1 MFRSPA
7 IGPTGRRA
15 PPSLRLL
22 LLAMLILTAVATS
35 MWRIRAGHA
44 LLPGMFTVV
53 FLPVS
58 LALFV
63 LLDRIAGFG
72 AAEWAA
78 AASLVAAHL
87 ALSVPGN
94 GGPLYYRGTHLLR
107 PDHLVHLL
115 AGALVA
121 WLCAHVVVRVRPE
134 IPGRWLALSA
144 FALAIG
150 FGAMKETTD
159 FLSLQASH
167 LPHDAF
173 DSIVDVVANAIGA
186 AAALWWLARASGT
199 AWTA

>member
-1 MFRSPA
+1 
-7 IGPTGRRA
+7 
-15 PPSLRLL
+15 
-22 LLAMLILTAVATS
+22 MLILIAVATS
-35 MWRIRAGHA
+35 IWRTASGHG

-63 LLDRIAGFG
+63 LLDWVAGFG
-72 AAEWAA
+72 AAEWTA

-87 ALSVPGN
+87 ALSVPGK
-94 GGPLYYRGTHLLR
+94 GGPLYYRGTHLVR
-107 PDHLVHLL
+107 PDHFVHLF

-121 WLCAHVVVRVRPE
+121 WLCAHVLLRIRPE
-134 IPGRWLALSA
+134 IARPWLGVAA

-159 FLSLQASH
+159 FLSLQASN

-173 DSIVDVVANAIGA
+173 DAIADVCANAIGA
-186 AAALWWLARASGT
+186 AVPLWCLVGLRREARA
-199 AWTA
+199 A